1 MRPDTL
7 DPITL
12 EIWWSRLVA
21 IADEAATALLRTSFS
36 TVIRESNDYVTVLMN
51 ARGETIAECTL
62 GIPAFAA
69 LVGRAT
75 RRILEAFPRETWR
88 EGDVVMTNDPW
99 IGTGHLPDIVVIMP
113 VFHAGRLVAFAGS
126 AGHAPDIGGVFRGG
140 PTELIEE
147 GVLIP
152 PVRLYRGGQ
161 RNDDLVAL
169 FLANIRQTDIVLGD
183 IEAQVSANQVCS
195 RRAQEFLD
203 DTGQADFEQLG
214 AAIHD
219 LAEKAMRDAIAALP
233 DGVYRASLEADGAE
247 TPTRIACA
255 ITIAGDHM
263 SVDYAGSSPQVTHP
277 INSVFNYTQAYTI
290 YPLKCVL
297 DPHSRRNEG
306 SYRAVTVTAPEGS
319 ILNPIFPAPVL
330 ARHLTGHLLS
340 CVLYRALAPIMPE
353 RVIADSGGA
362 PALRAHFAGQGGGG
376 RFGQLL
382 FASAGMGASRGRD
395 GLSTTAFPTN
405 SGAGSIEAL
414 EAVSPLLFRRKEF
427 RPDSGG
433 AGRQRGGLGQDVE
446 VANIT
451 DTPIQLTLLGDRE
464 RHPALGLLGGGP
476 GAPASA
482 VVSDGSMAAM
492 KSRTVVAPGQSVTIR
507 FAGGGGYGPPSERS
521 AAAIAEDVRQG
532 FVTEEAAA
540 RDYPAQVQTREVIA

>member
-1 MRPDTL
+1 MLPDTL

-75 RRILEAFPRETWR
+75 RQILTTFPADDWR
-88 EGDVVMTNDPW
+88 EGDVVLTNDPW

-113 VFHAGRLVAFAGS
+113 VFHEGRLVGFAGS

-152 PVRLYRGGQ
+152 PVRLYRAGL
-161 RNDDLVAL
+161 RNDDLVSL
-169 FLANIRQTDIVLGD
+169 FLANIRQKDIVLGD
-183 IEAQVSANQVCS
+183 IEAQVSANKVCA
-195 RRAQEFLD
+195 RRAQEFLH
-203 DTGQADFEQLG
+203 DTAQADFERLG
-214 AAIHD
+214 SAIQD

-233 DGVYRASLEADGAE
+233 DGVYRASLDADGAE
-247 TPTRIACA
+247 TPTHIACA

-263 SVDYAGSSPQVTHP
+263 SVDYAGTSAQVTHA

-319 ILNPIFPAPVL
+319 ILNPTFPAPVL

-340 CVLYRALAPIMPE
+340 CVLYQALAPIMPE

-362 PALRAHFAGQGGGG
+362 PALRAHFAGEDGGR

-382 FASAGMGASRGRD
+382 FASAGMGASRARD
-395 GLSTTAFPTN
+395 GLSATAFPTN

-414 EAVSPLLFRRKEF
+414 EAVSPLLFRKKEL
-427 RPDSGG
+427 RADSGG
-433 AGRQRGGLGQDVE
+433 VGRQRGGLGQDVE

-451 DTPIQLTLLGDRE
+451 RGPIQLTLLGDRE

-476 GAPASA
+476 GAVATA
-482 VVSDGSMAAM
+482 VISDGRSAAM
-492 KSRTVVAPGQSVTIR
+492 KSRTLIAPGQSVTIR
-507 FAGGGGYGPPSERS
+507 FAGGGGYGPAAERS
-521 AAAIAEDVRQG
+521 PAAVAEDVRQG
-532 FVTEEAAA
+532 LVTAEAAA
-540 RDYPAQVQTREVIA
+540 RDYPQVQIEKTPA